1 MSTKLKGKYGTVE
14 GHKLNLTQCLAI
26 QENNYTSKDGHTDY
40 DVESINN
47 RINELHASMAC
58 QRANYLRKRLDSDMK
73 QYNEFL
79 ESQGVPEFYFTWNDE
94 TESYIEF

>member
-1 MSTKLKGKYGTVE
+1 MSTKLKGKYGTIE
-14 GHKLNLTQCLAI
+14 GHKLNLAQCLSI

-40 DVESINN
+40 DPQSIED
-47 RINELHASMAC
+47 RINALHASMASK
-58 QRANYLRKRLDSDMK
+58 RSNYLRKMLDSNMK

-79 ESQGVPEFYFTWNDE
+79 ESQGVPEFYFTWNEE